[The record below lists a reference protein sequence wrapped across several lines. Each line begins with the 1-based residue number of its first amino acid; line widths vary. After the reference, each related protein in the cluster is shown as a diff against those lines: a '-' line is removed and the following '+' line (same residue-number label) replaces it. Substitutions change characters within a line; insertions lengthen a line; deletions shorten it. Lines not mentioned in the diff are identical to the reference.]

1 MKKELHSEIEIN
13 ATPERVWRVLTDFI
27 TYPIWNPFIREIRGK
42 AGIGEKLRVF
52 LKPSGSRGMVF
63 KPTVL
68 KAERNREFRWHGKLL
83 VSGLFDGEHYFR
95 IEPIDENQV
104 KFVQGEIFT
113 GILVRL
119 FAKNL
124 DTDTLRGFIEMNE
137 ALKRRAEG

>member
-1 MKKELHSEIEIN
+1 VKKELYSGIEIN
-13 ATPERVWRVLTDFI
+13 ATPDRVWRVLTDFI
-27 TYPIWNPFIREIRGK
+27 TYPIWNPFIREVRGN
-42 AGIGEKLRVF
+42 AATGQKLRVF

-68 KAERNREFRWHGKLL
+68 KAECNREFRWLGKLFF
-83 VSGLFDGEHYFR
+83 SGLFDGEHYFR
-95 IEPIDENQV
+95 IEPIDEHQV

-124 DTDTLRGFIEMNE
+124 DTDTLRGFNEMNE
-137 ALKRRAEG
+137 ALKKRAEG